1 MKEDVSL
8 AKVLGRKDVLS
19 LAFGSMIGWS
29 WVMLAGSWVSQAG
42 FVGAIAAFVISGIM
56 SALVGLAYAELA
68 TTFPLAG
75 GEFVYSYRAM
85 GTLAAWISGWAI
97 TFAYLGIVAFEGVAF
112 VAAVDYLVRIPRMG
126 YLWSIAG
133 QDVYVSWAMVGVVM
147 GGSLCYFNY
156 RGIKSASRFQNWAT
170 LFLAVGGT
178 SFFITGALR
187 GSISN
192 VGPIL
197 QSTPGFASVLLMC
210 PALYLGFG
218 VIPQV
223 AEEVNIPTKVV
234 GKLLV
239 FSVLLAVLW
248 YVMIIFGVGMAAP
261 SEVRATYDIP
271 VADSMASLLNSDIA
285 GGLIILA
292 GIAGIITSWNA
303 FIIAA
308 SRILF
313 AMGRAKLLPP
323 IFSSLHPKH
332 QTPWFSI
339 LLVFVVSTI
348 APFLGRN
355 ALMWF
360 LNASSLGS
368 TVAYVMVAIA
378 LLVLKKKEPGL
389 ARPYSMSS
397 IAGYIA
403 LVISVGFLL
412 LFLPISPAALKLPEW
427 TIVFIWA
434 IIGMLLAAAAKPTM
448 AGVSWAERERLIFGG
463 ELARIGA
470 GAKQQPG
477 DYRNID

>member
-1 MKEDVSL
+1 M
-8 AKVLGRKDVLS
+8 
-19 LAFGSMIGWS
+19 
-29 WVMLAGSWVSQAG
+29 
-42 FVGAIAAFVISGIM
+42 
-56 SALVGLAYAELA
+56 
-68 TTFPLAG
+68 
-75 GEFVYSYRAM
+75 
-85 GTLAAWISGWAI
+85 
-97 TFAYLGIVAFEGVAF
+97 AYL
-112 VAAVDYLVRIPRMG
+112 
-126 YLWSIAG
+126 WNIAG
-133 QDVYVSWAMVGVVM
+133 QDVYLSWAMVGVVM
-147 GGSLCYFNY
+147 GGFLCYFNY

-178 SFFITGALR
+178 SFFATGALR

-192 VGPIL
+192 IGPIF

-248 YVMIIFGVGMAAP
+248 YVMIIFGVAMGAP
-261 SEVRATYDIP
+261 SEVRAMYDIP
-271 VADSMASLLNSDIA
+271 VADSMASLFNSDIA

-323 IFSSLHPKH
+323 IFSSLHPKY

-378 LLVLKKKEPGL
+378 LLVLKKKEPAHAPLLHERHSGL
-389 ARPYSMSS
+389 YRPCH
-397 IAGYIA
+397 IRR
-403 LVISVGFLL
+403 V
-412 LFLPISPAALKLPEW
+412 PAALP
-427 TIVFIWA
+427 A
-434 IIGMLLAAAAKPTM
+434 YKPCRSQAT
-448 AGVSWAERERLIFGG
+448 GVDDRVHMGDSRYAPGG
-463 ELARIGA
+463 GGKADHGRSIMG
-470 GAKQQPG
+470 
-477 DYRNID
+477 